1 MGWGRVGPD
10 DVVREHGEHRVQAPA
25 VVRLIDLL
33 HGLRSMASNR
43 GPQLARHH
51 IFDLLHGGDPT
62 APANVLPMK
71 PEVHKAINSAYPAC
85 YTRGAQWSAVGPD
98 RPYVDSP

>member
-1 MGWGRVGPD
+1 
-10 DVVREHGEHRVQAPA
+10 
-25 VVRLIDLL
+25 
-33 HGLRSMASNR
+33 MASNR